1 MFTGLIEEV
10 GRVVQPAP
18 RLRVEC
24 RRVLEDLR
32 EGDSIAVSG
41 VCLTAVAIDD
51 RGFAA
56 DVAPETLRR
65 TSLGDRQAGDR
76 VNLERAVRAD
86 QRLGGHIVQGHVD
99 ATGELVSLDALGDGN
114 WWLKVRIPEPLDRYV
129 VFKGSIAL
137 DGISLTVASIEQC
150 IVGVTIIP
158 HTFANTSLGSLPPGS
173 RVNIEV
179 DLIAKYLE
187 KLAHGYT
194 HALDPHR

>member
-10 GRVVQPAP
+10 GRVAARAP

-24 RRVLEDLR
+24 QRVLEDLR
-32 EGDSIAVSG
+32 EGDSISVSG
-41 VCLTAVAIDD
+41 VCLTAVEVDAG
-51 RGFAA
+51 GFSA

-65 TSLGDRQAGDR
+65 SSLGDRAPGDP

-99 ATGELVSLDALGDGN
+99 ATGEMVSLEPLGDGN
-114 WWLKVRIPEPLDRYV
+114 WWLRVRIPEQLDRYV

-137 DGISLTVASIEQC
+137 DGISLTVASIESC
-150 IVGVTIIP
+150 IVGVTVIP
-158 HTFANTSLGSLPPGS
+158 HTFANTSLGSLKPGS
-173 RVNIEV
+173 RMNIEV

-187 KLAHGYT
+187 KLAHGYS
-194 HALDPHR
+194 HSVDPHR

>member
-10 GRVVQPAP
+10 GRIAERAP

-32 EGDSIAVSG
+32 EGDSISVSG
-41 VCLTAVAIDD
+41 VCLTAVEIDAS
-51 RGFAA
+51 GFSA

-65 TSLGDRQAGDR
+65 TSLGDRAPGDL

-99 ATGELVSLDALGDGN
+99 ATGEMVSLDPLGDGN
-114 WWLKVRIPEPLDRYV
+114 WWLKVRIPEQLDRYV

-137 DGISLTVASIEQC
+137 DGISLTVASIESC
-150 IVGVTIIP
+150 IVGVTVIP
-158 HTFANTSLGSLPPGS
+158 HTFENTSLGSLKPGS
-173 RVNIEV
+173 RMNIEV

-187 KLAHGYT
+187 KLAHGYS
-194 HALDPHR
+194 HSVDPHR

>member
-10 GRVVQPAP
+10 GRVAERAP

-32 EGDSIAVSG
+32 EGDSISVSG
-41 VCLTAVAIDD
+41 VCLTAVEVNAG
-51 RGFAA
+51 GFSAH
-56 DVAPETLRR
+56 VAPETLRR
-65 TSLGDRQAGDR
+65 TSLGDRAPGDA

-99 ATGELVSLDALGDGN
+99 ATGEMVSLEPLGDGN
-114 WWLKVRIPEPLDRYV
+114 WWLKVRIPEQLDRYV

-137 DGISLTVASIEQC
+137 DGISLTVASIESC
-150 IVGVTIIP
+150 IVGVTVIP
-158 HTFANTSLGSLPPGS
+158 HTFENTSLGSLKPGS
-173 RVNIEV
+173 RMNVEV

-187 KLAHGYT
+187 KLAHGYS
-194 HALDPHR
+194 HSVDPHR